1 MGCSAC
7 KEVIDPSLEVAELEY
22 SVSANSVAGHA
33 IASVLLKANVKPA
46 KGWAVVLPIKGQLQ
60 KINGINPRE
69 VAYNALKLFSL
80 NGLRVDKNVLWF
92 NLNLQWLQ
100 RTNPKFHLVPLDQL
114 LEISMPQLVINED
127 PHAVQKISDAWITTV
142 VESIKIHLM
151 AEEYKWDEFLVI
163 LNRFQRYLNPTEN
176 PLLGDVKRYT
186 SFTLQLEKVK
196 RNPIYDREKAKEW
209 FDTVN
214 I

>member
-1 MGCSAC
+1 
-7 KEVIDPSLEVAELEY
+7 VIDPSFEEAQLDYAVTLS
-22 SVSANSVAGHA
+22 SVGGHSIQSA
-33 IASVLLKANVKPA
+33 LLRPNVKPA
-46 KGWAVVLPIKGQLQ
+46 KGWAVTLPIKGQLQ
-60 KINGINPRE
+60 KINGVNARD
-69 VAYNALKLFSL
+69 VAYNATKLFAL
-80 NGLRVDKNVLWF
+80 NGLHINKNALWF

-100 RTNPKFHLVPLDQL
+100 RTNPKYHLVTLDTL
-114 LEISMPQLVINED
+114 LETASPQLVTNED

-176 PLLGDVKRYT
+176 PLLGDAKRYT
-186 SFTLQLEKVK
+186 SFTLQLEKIK
-196 RNPIYDREKAKEW
+196 RNPIYDREKAKAW
-209 FDTVN
+209 FSSVS